1 MTVST
6 AVLVAPPKLAEM
18 VGEVDAVTDTVV
30 TVNVALV
37 APAGTVT
44 LPTAGTLAAAGLL
57 LERVTTAPPAGAA
70 ALRVTVATEELPPT
84 TLVGLSTKPETVR
97 GGGGAGGVTVSRAEV
112 LPVAI
117 VAVIVTVVDMV
128 TGKVEAVNVALL
140 LPARTVTLAGI
151 VAARVLLL
159 ESPTVT
165 PPVGAGAANVT
176 VPTEEEPLATL
187 AGLSVRAESVT
198 GGGGAGGETVSSA
211 VLVRP
216 PKDAAIV
223 MVVDAVTEVVVT
235 LKLAVVDPAA
245 TVTLAG
251 TVATTVLLLERVTA
265 VAAEGAGLMLTVPCK
280 VLPPATVAGVS
291 MTLLRAGGALG
302 VQPDNVACVE
312 LPPPFTV
319 TTQVGEL
326 NGCTWILKAP
336 AASEVP
342 SAAPSTKIMWLGRA
356 PLPSRR
362 SCPAFSSARVIVG
375 AGAGGSGVT
384 VNRAVLVKPAKEAEM
399 VTGVEATTDKVD
411 TLNVALLLPAR
422 TVTPGGTVAAA
433 VLLLERLTSAPP
445 AGAAALKVTLPVEDA
460 GPTTLV
466 GLSAKVESVTAGG
479 GGGGGVTVSGTVR
492 VTPPKDA
499 KMVAELAAATGEVDT
514 VKVAL
519 VAPAA
524 IVTLAGTLATAAL
537 LLESDTTAG
546 LGVTAAKVTVPVE
559 ELPPSTLVGL
569 TVTALRTDE
578 AGEFTVIGAKR
589 IVPPSVAVSWT
600 VVGATLNVVTVKLA
614 LVAPAATVTLAGTLA
629 EPGRLLDRVTTVA
642 PVGAAL
648 ASITVPVAG
657 LPPVTL
663 LGLTLNEESA
673 GGGGGVPAGFT
684 VKVADWVTPPPET
697 EIVTTV
703 CTVTGLVKM
712 LKPPVVT
719 PAGIMTLLFTEA
731 TAGWL
736 LVS

>member
-1 MTVST
+1 MVSEAVELVLVAST
-6 AVLVAPPKLAEM
+6 RNCCLETMYSARVMAAVSAAGGGAGGVIVSRAVLVRPPKLAEI
-18 VGEVDAVTDTVV
+18 VAEVDAVTDTVV

-44 LPTAGTLAAAGLL
+44 LPLTGTLATALL
-57 LERVTTAPPAGAA
+57 LDRVTSAPPVGAV
-70 ALRVTVATEELPPT
+70 ALNVTVATEELPPT
-84 TLVGLSTKPETVR
+84 TLVGFSAKPDTVR
-97 GGGGAGGVTVSRAEV
+97 GGGGAGGETGSR
-112 LPVAI
+112 
-117 VAVIVTVVDMV
+117 
-128 TGKVEAVNVALL
+128 
-140 LPARTVTLAGI
+140 
-151 VAARVLLL
+151 
-159 ESPTVT
+159 
-165 PPVGAGAANVT
+165 
-176 VPTEEEPLATL
+176 
-187 AGLSVRAESVT
+187 
-198 GGGGAGGETVSSA
+198 A

-216 PKDAAIV
+216 PKEAEIV
-223 MVVDAVTEVVVT
+223 MVVDVVTEVVVT
-235 LKLAVVDPAA
+235 LKLAVVAPAA

-265 VAAEGAGLMLTVPCK
+265 VAAEGAGLMLTVPCE

-291 MTLLRAGGALG
+291 VTLLRAGGALG

-312 LPPPFTV
+312 LPPPFTI

-326 NGCTWILKAP
+326 NGCAWILKAP

-342 SAAPSTKIMWLGRA
+342 SAAPSTKVVWLGRA

-524 IVTLAGTLATAAL
+524 IVTLAGTLPTAAL

-600 VVGATLNVVTVKLA
+600 VVEATLNVVTVKLA

-629 EPGRLLDRVTTVA
+629 EPGTLLDRVTTVP
-642 PVGAAL
+642 PVRPAL
-648 ASITVPVAG
+648 ASVTVPVAG

-663 LGLTLNEESA
+663 LGLTLNEEIGRASCRER
-673 GGGGGVPAGFT
+673 V
-684 VKVADWVTPPPET
+684 
-697 EIVTTV
+697 
-703 CTVTGLVKM
+703 
-712 LKPPVVT
+712 
-719 PAGIMTLLFTEA
+719 
-731 TAGWL
+731 
-736 LVS
+736 

>member
-1 MTVST
+1 MTCWARVMVTVSAAGGEAAGVTVST
-6 AVLVAPPKLAEM
+6 AILVAPPKLAEM
-18 VGEVDAVTDTVV
+18 VAEVDAVTDTVV

-37 APAGTVT
+37 GPAGTVT
-44 LPTAGTLAAAGLL
+44 VPTGGTLAAAGLL
-57 LERVTTAPPAGAA
+57 LERVTTAAPAGAA
-70 ALRVTVATEELPPT
+70 AVRVPVDTEELPPT

-117 VAVIVTVVDMV
+117 VGVIVPVVDTV
-128 TGKVEAVNVALL
+128 TGKAEAVTVARL

-176 VPTEEEPLATL
+176 VPTEEERIGRL
-187 AGLSVRAESVT
+187 AGLGVRAESVT

-216 PKDAAIV
+216 LKEAAIV
-223 MVVDAVTEVVVT
+223 MVVDAVTEVVVP
-235 LKLAVVDPAA
+235 LKLAGVGPAA
-245 TVTLAG
+245 TMTLAG

-291 MTLLRAGGALG
+291 VTLLRAGGALG

-312 LPPPFTV
+312 LPPPFTI

-342 SAAPSTKIMWLGRA
+342 SAAPSTKIVWLGRA

-362 SCPAFSSARVIVG
+362 SCPAFSWARVIIGGG
-375 AGAGGSGVT
+375 AEGAGGAT
-384 VNRAVLVKPAKEAEM
+384 VSPAVRVAVPSDAMM
-399 VTGVEATTDKVD
+399 VTGVDAVTELAVTVK
-411 TLNVALLLPAR
+411 LALLAPPGM
-422 TVTPGGTVAAA
+422 VTLAATLA
-433 VLLLERLTSAPP
+433 TDVLLLERVTSAPP
-445 AGAAALKVTLPVEDA
+445 AGAA
-460 GPTTLV
+460 
-466 GLSAKVESVTAGG
+466 
-479 GGGGGVTVSGTVR
+479 
-492 VTPPKDA
+492 
-499 KMVAELAAATGEVDT
+499 
-514 VKVAL
+514 
-519 VAPAA
+519 
-524 IVTLAGTLATAAL
+524 
-537 LLESDTTAG
+537 
-546 LGVTAAKVTVPVE
+546 AAKVTVPVE
-559 ELPPSTLVGL
+559 ELPPTTLVGL
-569 TVTALRTDE
+569 TVTALRTDA

-629 EPGRLLDRVTTVA
+629 EPGRLLDRVTTVP

-648 ASITVPVAG
+648 ASVTVPVAG

-684 VKVADWVTPPPET
+684 VNVADWVTPPPET

>member
-1 MTVST
+1 MVSEAVELVLVASTRNCCLETMYSARVMATVSAAGGGAGGVIVSR
-6 AVLVAPPKLAEM
+6 AVLVRPPKLAEI
-18 VGEVDAVTDTVV
+18 VAEVDAVTDTVV

-44 LPTAGTLAAAGLL
+44 LPLTGTLATALL
-57 LERVTTAPPAGAA
+57 LDRVTSAPPVGAV
-70 ALRVTVATEELPPT
+70 ALNVTVATEELPPT
-84 TLVGLSTKPETVR
+84 TLVGFSAKPDTVR
-97 GGGGAGGVTVSRAEV
+97 
-112 LPVAI
+112 
-117 VAVIVTVVDMV
+117 
-128 TGKVEAVNVALL
+128 
-140 LPARTVTLAGI
+140 
-151 VAARVLLL
+151 
-159 ESPTVT
+159 
-165 PPVGAGAANVT
+165 
-176 VPTEEEPLATL
+176 
-187 AGLSVRAESVT
+187 
-198 GGGGAGGETVSSA
+198 GGGGAGGETVSRAVLVTPPKEAEMVAEVDAVTDTVLTLNVVLVLPAGMVTLPIAGTLATAVLLLKRVTTAPPVGAAALKVTVPVEDAGPTTLVGLSASVESVTGGGGAGSETVSRA

-216 PKDAAIV
+216 PKEAEIV

-235 LKLAVVDPAA
+235 LKLAVVVPAA

-251 TVATTVLLLERVTA
+251 TVATRVLLLERVTA

-291 MTLLRAGGALG
+291 VTLLRAGGALG
-302 VQPDNVACVE
+302 VQPDNVAWVE

-319 TTQVGEL
+319 TIQVGEL

-336 AASEVP
+336 AASALP

-466 GLSAKVESVTAGG
+466 GLSAKVESVTAAG

-629 EPGRLLDRVTTVA
+629 EPGRLLDRVTTVP
-642 PVGAAL
+642 PVGTAL
-648 ASITVPVAG
+648 ASVRDSPSRWPIG
-657 LPPVTL
+657 
-663 LGLTLNEESA
+663 SRRHQ
-673 GGGGGVPAGFT
+673 
-684 VKVADWVTPPPET
+684 KRR
-697 EIVTTV
+697 
-703 CTVTGLVKM
+703 
-712 LKPPVVT
+712 
-719 PAGIMTLLFTEA
+719 
-731 TAGWL
+731 
-736 LVS
+736 S

>member
-1 MTVST
+1 
-6 AVLVAPPKLAEM
+6 VA
-18 VGEVDAVTDTVV
+18 EVDAVTDTVV
-30 TVNVALV
+30 TVNVARV
-37 APAGTVT
+37 AAAETVT
-44 LPTAGTLAAAGLL
+44 LPLTGTLATALL
-57 LERVTTAPPAGAA
+57 LDRVTSAPPVGAV
-70 ALRVTVATEELPPT
+70 ALNVTVATEELPPT
-84 TLVGLSTKPETVR
+84 TLVGFSAKPDTVR
-97 GGGGAGGVTVSRAEV
+97 
-112 LPVAI
+112 
-117 VAVIVTVVDMV
+117 
-128 TGKVEAVNVALL
+128 
-140 LPARTVTLAGI
+140 
-151 VAARVLLL
+151 
-159 ESPTVT
+159 
-165 PPVGAGAANVT
+165 
-176 VPTEEEPLATL
+176 
-187 AGLSVRAESVT
+187 

-211 VLVRP
+211 VLVTPPKEAEMLAEVDAVTDTVVTLNVVLVLPAGTVTLPIAGTLATAVLLLKRVTTAPPVGAAALKVTVPVEDAGPTTLVGLSASVESVTGGGGAGSETVSSAVLVRP
-216 PKDAAIV
+216 PKEAEIV

-319 TTQVGEL
+319 TIQVGEL

-336 AASEVP
+336 APSEVP
-342 SAAPSTKIMWLGRA
+342 SAAPSTKIVWLGRA

-524 IVTLAGTLATAAL
+524 IVTLAGTLPTAAL

-629 EPGRLLDRVTTVA
+629 EPGRLLDRVTTVP

-648 ASITVPVAG
+648 ASVTVPVAG

-684 VKVADWVTPPPET
+684 VNVADWVTPPPET